1 MKPYGTYVSAA
12 SEHATPAAG
21 ETLHRITSPSDAV
34 IEIVRFELWAA
45 NDETSQMLEIE
56 ILTGQ
61 STDGTMTSVT
71 PQPTQTGMPAAGTT
85 SGTNATAEP
94 TGGTVRDRF
103 AFNVIAGYIWVPGRD
118 EEAWILSPSSRWAL
132 RTGTEA
138 LGAGNIITRVVF
150 NEYGG

>member
-85 SGTNATAEP
+85 SGTNATA
-94 TGGTVRDRF
+94 
-103 AFNVIAGYIWVPGRD
+103 
-118 EEAWILSPSSRWAL
+118 
-132 RTGTEA
+132 
-138 LGAGNIITRVVF
+138 
-150 NEYGG
+150 